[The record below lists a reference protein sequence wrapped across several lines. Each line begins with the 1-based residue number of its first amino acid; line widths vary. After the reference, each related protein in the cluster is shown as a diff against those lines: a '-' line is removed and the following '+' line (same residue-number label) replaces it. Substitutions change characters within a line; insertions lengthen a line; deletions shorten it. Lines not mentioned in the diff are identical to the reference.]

1 MGLGGGAIPHM
12 AFLFYISAYRFSQD
26 VSKHFTGL
34 VFIVWTVNACSQEE
48 LPFTHQVQTNLHFCD
63 WTSGFYA
70 SLLSEYVWEREDCM
84 CMRAG
89 FDEGVYIVRFNLF
102 SPYIL
107 HKKMLIFFKIEHMIC
122 DEQR

>member
-1 MGLGGGAIPHM
+1 MLAVKKNCPLLTKFKPI
-12 AFLFYISAYRFSQD
+12 YIFVIEQA
-26 VSKHFTGL
+26 
-34 VFIVWTVNACSQEE
+34 
-48 LPFTHQVQTNLHFCD
+48 
-63 WTSGFYA
+63 GFMRLY
-70 SLLSEYVWEREDCM
+70 SECVWEREDCM